1 MTGDEISSSTGN
13 YKITDLLEETFSQ
26 KLMELIEQ
34 SGKSYAEIYGRANVD
49 RRHFFKIKNNVR
61 YRPTKRTV
69 FAFII
74 ALELPLKEAE
84 ELLLCAGFAFTRS
97 SKQDIIV
104 RFFIENGN
112 YNLFAINEVL
122 FANGEQTI

>member
-1 MTGDEISSSTGN
+1 MTGDEMSRSTGN

-61 YRPTKRTV
+61 Y
-69 FAFII
+69 
-74 ALELPLKEAE
+74 
-84 ELLLCAGFAFTRS
+84 
-97 SKQDIIV
+97 
-104 RFFIENGN
+104 
-112 YNLFAINEVL
+112 
-122 FANGEQTI
+122 